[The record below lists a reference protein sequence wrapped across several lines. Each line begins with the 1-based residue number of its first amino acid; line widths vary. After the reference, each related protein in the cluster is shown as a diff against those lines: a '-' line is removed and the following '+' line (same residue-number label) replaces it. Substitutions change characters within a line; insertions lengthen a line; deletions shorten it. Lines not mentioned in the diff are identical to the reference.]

1 MKNLRRKLTEEEW
14 RAGFRAMTLSERKT
28 MHDSVIVIE
37 KMQIPDRDNPRSIE
51 HVLSNWLELET
62 KIEQKAKRLWMAYER
77 ARAREAEIKQS
88 ANLQRPYE
96 RAEARNAEMTARVL
110 WRKWH
115 SARTLLGITRS
126 QKRTL
131 ITPQ

>member
-1 MKNLRRKLTEEEW
+1 MKNLHGKLTEKEW
-14 RAGFRAMTLSERKT
+14 RAGFRAMTLSERKA

-37 KMQIPDRDNPRSIE
+37 KMQIPNRDDPRSIE
-51 HVLSNWLELET
+51 HVLSNLLELET
-62 KIEQKAKRLWMAYER
+62 KIEQKAKLLRMAYER
-77 ARAREAEIKQS
+77 ARAREAEINQS
-88 ANLQRPYE
+88 ANLQRAYE
-96 RAEARNAEMTARVL
+96 RADARNAEMTARVL

-126 QKRTL
+126 QKQTF